1 MADRRPYSLMLSER
15 SLMLWPEGSMV
26 LRTLCLE
33 TSRRESLMSRMGFI
47 CVRESEGMIKIS

>member
-1 MADRRPYSLMLSER
+1 
-15 SLMLWPEGSMV
+15 MLWPEGSMV